1 MVRLLIKTIQ
11 SLLQEM
17 QQASPAYF
25 NSTGLRVRRID
36 SFCYGDVKWT
46 LRLGIPSLF
55 MLNLTIEYFIYH
67 NYKGK
72 RRERGVKW
80 QIFSEQQKLI

>member
-17 QQASPAYF
+17 QQASPVCF
-25 NSTGLRVRRID
+25 NNIEIEVRRIG
-36 SFCYGDVKWT
+36 SFCYGDAKWT

-55 MLNLTIEYFIYH
+55 Y
-67 NYKGK
+67 
-72 RRERGVKW
+72 VK
-80 QIFSEQQKLI
+80 LDY

>member
-17 QQASPAYF
+17 QQASPVCF
-25 NSTGLRVRRID
+25 NNVEIGVRRID

-46 LRLGIPSLF
+46 LRLGIPSLFF

-72 RRERGVKW
+72 RRERGVK
-80 QIFSEQQKLI
+80 